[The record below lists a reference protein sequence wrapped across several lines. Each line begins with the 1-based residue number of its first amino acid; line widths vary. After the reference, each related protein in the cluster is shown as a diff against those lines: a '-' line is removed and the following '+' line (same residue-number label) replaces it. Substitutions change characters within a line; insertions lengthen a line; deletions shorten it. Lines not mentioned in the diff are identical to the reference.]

1 VLDDACSEAPS
12 TLVTIFSFIMGD
24 IRNIDRIWRMMRSF
38 LLKENDLFI
47 LNLDCTTVV
56 LLS

>member
-1 VLDDACSEAPS
+1 MLDDACSEAPS